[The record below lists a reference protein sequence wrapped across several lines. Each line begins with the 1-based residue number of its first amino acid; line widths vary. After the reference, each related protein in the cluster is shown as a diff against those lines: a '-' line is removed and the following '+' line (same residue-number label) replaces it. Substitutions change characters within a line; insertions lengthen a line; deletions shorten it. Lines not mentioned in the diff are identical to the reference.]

1 MASSNCRSSNDNL
14 VVGRGRVYFDQLI
27 KGVYQ
32 GERYLGNTPDFS
44 MSTSVDKLD
53 HFSSDRGLRQKDKS
67 INLETTRSLSLTT
80 DNISVEN
87 VALFFAG
94 TVLSSLQS
102 AQTGVQE
109 KVNGGSKVM
118 RGRQYQLGV
127 SADYPMGQGGIKA
140 ETFNIV
146 YADASASISTG
157 SGDISTLPGVTVL
170 PPENYELDANSG
182 SLWIETDAP
191 DIVGDVQLVV
201 SYDRA
206 ASSRDVVISTDNVVE
221 GALRFVSD
229 NPEGENMSYFF
240 PKVSIS
246 PDGDYALKGDDWQQI
261 GFTAEVLVRDCNT
274 QAVYAYRDTKVAA
287 TPLAIAT
294 DLPAT
299 KSVTAG
305 QALTLTVTASGGTA
319 PYTYTWYY
327 KPSGGAF
334 SVVSGQTG
342 ATFNKASAAA
352 GDSGSY
358 KVEVRDATSAM
369 VSSRE
374 CAVTVA

>member
-229 NPEGENMSYFF
+229 NPEGENMSYYF

-305 QALTLTVTASGGTA
+305 QTLTLTVAASGGTA

-327 KPSGGAF
+327 KPSGGTF

-342 ATFNKASAAA
+342 ATFNKANAAA

-358 KVEVRDATSAM
+358 KVEVRDATNAM

-374 CAVTVA
+374 SAVTVA

>member
-127 SADYPMGQGGIKA
+127 SADYPMGQGGIKP

-206 ASSRDVVISTDNVVE
+206 ASSREVVISTDNVVE

-229 NPEGENMSYFF
+229 NPEGENMSYYF

-305 QALTLTVTASGGTA
+305 QALTLTVAASGGTA

-342 ATFNKASAAA
+342 ATFNKANAAA

-358 KVEVRDATSAM
+358 KVEVRDATNAM

-374 CAVTVA
+374 SAVTVA

>member
-1 MASSNCRSSNDNL
+1 MPANNCRSSDDNL
-14 VVGRGRVYFDQLI
+14 VVGRGRIYFDQLI
-27 KGVYQ
+27 KGQYQ

-94 TVLSSLQS
+94 VVMSSLNT
-102 AQTGVQE
+102 AQTDVRE
-109 KVNGGSKVM
+109 NVNGGSKVM

-127 SADYPMGQGGIKA
+127 TAEMPMGQGAIKA
-140 ETFNIV
+140 GSFNIV
-146 YADASASISTG
+146 YADAGTAISTG
-157 SGDISTLPGVTVL
+157 TGDISTLPGVTVL
-170 PPENYELDANSG
+170 PPENYELDYTTG
-182 SLWIETDAP
+182 SLWIESDAP
-191 DIVGDVQLVV
+191 DILGDVQLVV
-201 SYDRA
+201 SYDRT
-206 ASSRDVVISTDNVVE
+206 ASTREVVISSDNVVE

-274 QAVYAYRDTKVAA
+274 NAVYAYRDTKVAA
-287 TPLAIAT
+287 TPLAIAN

-299 KSVTAG
+299 KSVAVG
-305 QALTLTVTASGGTA
+305 AALTMTVTPAGGTT
-319 PYTYTWYY
+319 PYSYAWYF
-327 KPSGGAF
+327 KPSGGSYA
-334 SVVSGQTG
+334 VVPGQTN
-342 ATFNKASAAA
+342 ATFNKANAAT
-352 GDSGSY
+352 GDAGSY
-358 KVEVRDATSAM
+358 KVEIRDATNAM
-369 VSSRE
+369 VTSRE
-374 CAVTVA
+374 SVVTVA

>member
-14 VVGRGRVYFDQLI
+14 VVGRGRIYFDQLI

-94 TVLSSLQS
+94 KVLSALST
-102 AQTGVQE
+102 AQTDVKE
-109 KVNGGSKVM
+109 KVNGGAKVM

-127 SADYPMGQGGIKA
+127 TADMPMGQGAIKA
-140 ETFNIV
+140 GSFNIV
-146 YADASASISTG
+146 YADAGTAISTG

-170 PPENYELDANSG
+170 PPENYELDYTTGA
-182 SLWIETDAP
+182 LWIEADAP
-191 DIVGDVQLVV
+191 DILGDVQLVV

-206 ASSRDVVISTDNVVE
+206 ASSREVVISSDDVVE

-229 NPEGENMSYFF
+229 NPEGENMSYYF

-261 GFTAEVLVRDCNT
+261 GFTAEVLARDCNT
-274 QAVYAYRDTKVAA
+274 LAVYAYRDTKVAS
-287 TPLAIAT
+287 TPLAIST

-299 KSVTAG
+299 KPVTAG
-305 QALTLTVTASGGTA
+305 QALTLNVVPTGGTP
-319 PYTYTWYY
+319 PYTYAWYF
-327 KPSGGAF
+327 KAPGG
-334 SVVSGQTG
+334 SYVLVSGQTS
-342 ATFNKASAAA
+342 ATFNKANAAA

-358 KVEVRDATSAM
+358 KVEVRDATNAM
-369 VSSRE
+369 VTSRE

>member
-14 VVGRGRVYFDQLI
+14 VVGRGRIYFDQLI

-94 TVLSSLQS
+94 KVLSALST
-102 AQTGVQE
+102 AQTGVKE
-109 KVNGGSKVM
+109 KVNGGAKVM

-127 SADYPMGQGGIKA
+127 TTDMPMGQGAIKA
-140 ETFNIV
+140 GSFNIV

-157 SGDISTLPGVTVL
+157 SGDISTLPGVTTL
-170 PPENYELDANSG
+170 PPENYELDYTTGA
-182 SLWIETDAP
+182 LWIEDDAP
-191 DIVGDVQLVV
+191 DILGDVQLVV

-206 ASSRDVVISTDNVVE
+206 ASSREIVISSDDVVE

-229 NPEGENMSYFF
+229 NPEGENMSYYF
-240 PKVSIS
+240 PKVSIA

-261 GFTAEVLVRDCNT
+261 GFTSDVLVRDCNT
-274 QAVYAYRDTKVAA
+274 QAVYAYRDTKVAS
-287 TPLAIAT
+287 TPLAIGT

-305 QALTLTVTASGGTA
+305 QALTLNVVPTGGTP
-319 PYTYTWYY
+319 PYTYAWYF
-327 KPSGGAF
+327 KAPGGSYVLAP
-334 SVVSGQTG
+334 GQTG
-342 ATFNKASAAA
+342 ATFNKANAAA

-358 KVEVRDATSAM
+358 KVEVRDATNAK
-369 VSSRE
+369 VTSRE

>member
-127 SADYPMGQGGIKA
+127 SADYPMGQGGIKP

-182 SLWIETDAP
+182 SLWIEADAP

-206 ASSRDVVISTDNVVE
+206 ASSREVVISTDNVVE

>member
-127 SADYPMGQGGIKA
+127 SA
-140 ETFNIV
+140 
-146 YADASASISTG
+146 
-157 SGDISTLPGVTVL
+157 
-170 PPENYELDANSG
+170 
-182 SLWIETDAP
+182 
-191 DIVGDVQLVV
+191 
-201 SYDRA
+201 
-206 ASSRDVVISTDNVVE
+206 
-221 GALRFVSD
+221 
-229 NPEGENMSYFF
+229 
-240 PKVSIS
+240 
-246 PDGDYALKGDDWQQI
+246 
-261 GFTAEVLVRDCNT
+261 
-274 QAVYAYRDTKVAA
+274 
-287 TPLAIAT
+287 
-294 DLPAT
+294 
-299 KSVTAG
+299 
-305 QALTLTVTASGGTA
+305 
-319 PYTYTWYY
+319 
-327 KPSGGAF
+327 
-334 SVVSGQTG
+334 
-342 ATFNKASAAA
+342 
-352 GDSGSY
+352 
-358 KVEVRDATSAM
+358 
-369 VSSRE
+369 
-374 CAVTVA
+374 

>member
-102 AQTGVQE
+102 AQTGAQE

-229 NPEGENMSYFF
+229 NPEGENMSYYF

-305 QALTLTVTASGGTA
+305 QALTLTVAASGGTA

-342 ATFNKASAAA
+342 ATFNKANAAA

-358 KVEVRDATSAM
+358 KVEVRDATNAM

-374 CAVTVA
+374 SAVTVA

>member
-53 HFSSDRGLRQKDKS
+53 HFSSDHGLRQKDKS

-94 TVLSSLQS
+94 TVLSSMQT

-109 KVNGGSKVM
+109 NVNGGSKVM

-127 SADYPMGQGGIKA
+127 TADYPMGQGAITPG
-140 ETFNIV
+140 TFNIV
-146 YADASASISTG
+146 YADAGAAISTG
-157 SGDISTLPGVTVL
+157 SGDITALPGATVL
-170 PPENYELDANSG
+170 PPENYELDYTTGA
-182 SLWIETDAP
+182 LWIESDAP
-191 DIVGDVQLVV
+191 DILGDLQLVV

-206 ASSRDVVISTDNVVE
+206 ASSREVVISTDDVVE
-221 GALRFVSD
+221 GALRFVAD
-229 NPEGENMSYFF
+229 NPEGENMSYYF
-240 PKVSIS
+240 PKVSIA

-261 GFTAEVLVRDCNT
+261 GFTADVLVRDCNT
-274 QAVYAYRDTKVAA
+274 KAVYAYRDTKVAS
-287 TPLAIAT
+287 TPLAITT

-305 QALTLTVTASGGTA
+305 QALTLTVGASGGTS
-319 PYTYTWYY
+319 PYTYVWSF
-327 KPSGGAF
+327 KPSGGSYA
-334 SVVSGQTG
+334 VVSGQTS
-342 ATFNKASAAA
+342 ATFTKASAAA
-352 GDSGSY
+352 GDTGSY
-358 KVEVRDATSAM
+358 KVEVRDAINAT
-369 VSSRE
+369 VTSRE
-374 CAVTVA
+374 SAVTVA